1 MPVQKHN
8 RQMAELTGFEPVN
21 GGVKV
26 RCLHRLATAQCINVA
41 GEDLHLTCALV
52 SSKKSRT

>member
-8 RQMAELTGFEPVN
+8 RQMAELAGFEPAN

-26 RCLHRLATAQCINVA
+26 RCLHRLATAQYTVQ
-41 GEDLHLTCALV
+41 T
-52 SSKKSRT
+52 S